1 MSDFLKSFGESFS
14 ATVAGP
20 QSGLYGT
27 SSPLGRMLKDGT
39 QDDFNK
45 YLAAR
50 QSAVKGEYD
59 AYKTKFDAFE
69 SQAKTLIDIIGDNA
83 IDTGTHLTSQEAA
96 ARLMKGK
103 TTAGVDKLIA
113 DFNEHRKEGTNIRE
127 LLGKTLERGTS
138 DKEVFNLTPQEI
150 ARGALGGS
158 FKYTPKPFDLKERRT
173 GLARFLRDDL
183 GLFSETFETERE
195 ALAKKQAEMITA
207 GLPGYEKYTGDTN
220 YREARGVISL
230 DPAKMRTQ
238 AEITEE
244 ATRNLRLTNE
254 ETRLA
259 AQQQSMRLA
268 RAADERAQTVFANQQ
283 TIYEQ
288 GQSEFE
294 RKQRKQAT
302 EDIINSQEQQD
313 ALAAAIRSG
322 NLDEITK
329 AQVALDQR
337 REQVHFATN
346 ITQDYNSRLANDKT
360 YGTAY
365 SASIPAQ
372 STNGKI
378 TQPALGQKGYNSIE
392 RKEVEQ
398 RAAFGATIRSLS
410 RIKDQSILEALPPRI
425 GAGVNMTED
434 EFNLAR
440 MYITAKRMGR
450 ENSDVNDSGDVKFSQ
465 GLDKFIESQMPNAN
479 VETIKAFKD
488 QMYKVDNLSGGSF
501 KRPAATGPG
510 GGSPKPNTNSYP
522 DVDVV
527 GPGAGSPDVPPKK
540 FDQLQ
545 TFNPK
550 SVGEDM
556 LLRYRRRIGLRERR
570 LDALREKYRDIEN
583 SKNVDG
589 RGDIIVSIATDIK
602 QLEKDIE
609 MLKAE
614 KSKYEKTLSK

>member
-83 IDTGTHLTSQEAA
+83 IDTETHLTSQEAT

-113 DFNEHRKEGTNIRE
+113 NFNEHRKEGTNIRE
-127 LLGKTLERGTS
+127 LLGKTLERRTS

-183 GLFSETFETERE
+183 GLFSETFKGERE
-195 ALAKKQAEMITA
+195 ALAKKQADFITA
-207 GLPGYEKYTGDTN
+207 GLPGYEKYTGDTD

-230 DPAKMRTQ
+230 DPAKMRTK

-268 RAADERAQTVFANQQ
+268 RTAEQRAKAVRAEQRAV
-283 TIYEQ
+283 YEQ
-288 GQSEFE
+288 GLSKFE
-294 RKQRKQAT
+294 REQRIQDT
-302 EDIINSQEQQD
+302 TDTLNSQVEQD
-313 ALAAAIRSG
+313 ALAAAVRSG
-322 NLDEITK
+322 NPEEIAK

-337 REQVHFATN
+337 VQQVHFATT
-346 ITQDYNSRLANDKT
+346 ITQDYNARLANDET

-372 STNGKI
+372 YTDDKL
-378 TQPALGQKGYNSIE
+378 TQPALGQKGYNPTE
-392 RKEVEQ
+392 RKTAEK

-425 GAGVNMTED
+425 GAGVNMTND

-450 ENSDVNDSGDVKFSQ
+450 ENSDVNASADVKFSQ

-488 QMYKVDNLSGGSF
+488 QMYKVDNLSGGFF
-501 KRPAATGPG
+501 KRPAATGSG
-510 GGSPKPNTNSYP
+510 GGDNVPKPT
-522 DVDVV
+522 
-527 GPGAGSPDVPPKK
+527 GTGAGTGTTLPVPP
-540 FDQLQ
+540 
-545 TFNPK
+545 
-550 SVGEDM
+550 
-556 LLRYRRRIGLRERR
+556 
-570 LDALREKYRDIEN
+570 N
-583 SKNVDG
+583 SKQP
-589 RGDIIVSIATDIK
+589 VSEKRYMSKPMYDKLLKDIK
-602 QLEKDIE
+602 AAEIKKIE
-609 MLKAE
+609 ISNAISDTSKKGFNTAPDRLKAINR
-614 KSKYEKTLSK
+614 KLSKLRSLLDNTQVEQVDLDRDAKILAEDEI

>member
-1 MSDFLKSFGESFS
+1 MSDFLKSFAAGFA
-14 ATVAGP
+14 ATAAGP
-20 QSGLYGT
+20 QSGLLGT
-27 SSPLGRMLKDGT
+27 STPLGRMLKDGT

-50 QSAVKGEYD
+50 QAAVKGEYD

-83 IDTGTHLTSQEAA
+83 IDTETHLTSQEAA

-183 GLFSETFETERE
+183 GLFSETFEGERE
-195 ALAKKQAEMITA
+195 GVAKKQAEMITA
-207 GLPGYEKYTGDTN
+207 GFDEKYTGDTD

-230 DPAKMRTQ
+230 DPAKMRTK

-244 ATRNLRLTNE
+244 ATRNLELKNAK
-254 ETRLA
+254 TRLA
-259 AQQQSMRLA
+259 AQEQSITFA
-268 RAADERAQTVFANQQ
+268 RAAEQRAKAVRAEQRAL
-283 TIYEQ
+283 YEQ
-288 GQSEFE
+288 GQAQSKRKE
-294 RKQRKQAT
+294 RIQST
-302 EDIINSQEQQD
+302 TDILNSQAEQD
-313 ALAAAIRSG
+313 AVAAAVRSG
-322 NLDEITK
+322 NPEDIAK

-337 REQVHFATN
+337 TEQINFATT
-346 ITQDYNSRLANDKT
+346 IATDYNTRLAADPT
-360 YGTAY
+360 YTTPY

-372 STNGKI
+372 ITKGKI
-378 TQPALGQKGYNSIE
+378 TQSALGQKGYNPTE
-392 RKEVEQ
+392 RELVEKQ
-398 RAAFGATIRSLS
+398 AAFGATTRSLS
-410 RIKDQSILEALPPRI
+410 RIRDQSILESLPARI

-450 ENSDVNDSGDVKFSQ
+450 ENSDVNASGDVKFSQ
-465 GLDKFIESQMPNAN
+465 GLDKFIELQMPNAN
-479 VETIKAFKD
+479 AATIKAFKD

-510 GGSPKPNTNSYP
+510 GGPIKPESKVKPPPPRNDKVTHQGMPDNNLSEDEIAKLTAEYKEAMDIIEMTNTFEIVGKGKNRRINPK
-522 DVDVV
+522 VV
-527 GPGAGSPDVPPKK
+527 QDVPEGTEITIEKYDLAKK
-540 FDQLQ
+540 RAEEIVNILG
-545 TFNPK
+545 FNPAPFF
-550 SVGEDM
+550 E
-556 LLRYRRRIGLRERR
+556 
-570 LDALREKYRDIEN
+570 
-583 SKNVDG
+583 
-589 RGDIIVSIATDIK
+589 
-602 QLEKDIE
+602 
-609 MLKAE
+609 
-614 KSKYEKTLSK
+614 

>member
-1 MSDFLKSFGESFS
+1 MKEFLKSFS
-14 ATVAGP
+14 AALATSVAP
-20 QSGLYGT
+20 GLYGSN
-27 SSPLGRMLKDGT
+27 SSASLGRMLKDGT
-39 QDDFNK
+39 KEDFNK

-50 QSAVKGEYD
+50 QGAVKGEYD

-83 IDTGTHLTSQEAA
+83 IDTETHLTSQEAA

-127 LLGKTLERGTS
+127 LLGTTLERGTS

-183 GLFSETFETERE
+183 GLFSETFEGERE
-195 ALAKKQAEMITA
+195 GVAKKQAEMITA
-207 GLPGYEKYTGDTN
+207 GFNEKYTGDTN

-230 DPAKMRTQ
+230 DPANMRTKR
-238 AEITEE
+238 EITEE
-244 ATRNLRLTNE
+244 ATRNLQLTNA

-268 RAADERAQTVFANQQ
+268 RAADERAQTTFANQQ
-283 TIYEQ
+283 TIHGQNQSQFKREQ
-288 GQSEFE
+288 RLQST
-294 RKQRKQAT
+294 K
-302 EDIINSQEQQD
+302 DILNSQEEQD
-313 ALAAAIRSG
+313 ALAAAVKSKDPKAIA
-322 NLDEITK
+322 K

-337 REQVHFATN
+337 IEQVTFATT
-346 ITQDYNSRLANDKT
+346 ITEDYNTRLAADKT

-372 STNGKI
+372 SKNGKI
-378 TQPALGQKGYNSIE
+378 TQPALGQKGYNPTE
-392 RKEVEQ
+392 RKTAEK
-398 RAAFGATIRSLS
+398 RAAFGATIRSLG

-450 ENSDVNDSGDVKFSQ
+450 ENSDVNASGDVKFSQ
-465 GLDKFIESQMPNAN
+465 GLDKFIELQMPNAN
-479 VETIKAFKD
+479 DKTKKAFKD
-488 QMYKVDNLSGGSF
+488 QMYKVDNLSGGFF
-501 KRPAATGPG
+501 KRPAATGSGNETKTQANVNPLPPRSDTLIRSG
-510 GGSPKPNTNSYP
+510 TPNTNLSENEINKLTAEYKEAINIVEMTETFGIVGKGKNRRINP
-522 DVDVV
+522 EVV
-527 GPGAGSPDVPPKK
+527 QDVPEG
-540 FDQLQ
+540 
-545 TFNPK
+545 T
-550 SVGEDM
+550 E
-556 LLRYRRRIGLRERR
+556 ITI
-570 LDALREKYRDIEN
+570 EKYDLA
-583 SKNVDG
+583 KN
-589 RGDIIVSIATDIK
+589 R
-602 QLEKDIE
+602 
-609 MLKAE
+609 AE
-614 KSKYEKTLSK
+614 EIGNILGYIPAPFTE

>member
-50 QSAVKGEYD
+50 QGAVKGEYD

-83 IDTGTHLTSQEAA
+83 IDTETHLTSQEAA

-127 LLGKTLERGTS
+127 LLGKTLERGTT

-183 GLFSETFETERE
+183 GLFSETFKGERE
-195 ALAKKQAEMITA
+195 ALANKQADFITA
-207 GLPGYEKYTGDTN
+207 GLPGYEKYTGDTD

-230 DPAKMRTQ
+230 DPAKMRTKR
-238 AEITEE
+238 ELTEE
-244 ATRNLRLTNE
+244 ATRNLKLTNE

-259 AQQQSMRLA
+259 AQEQSMRLA
-268 RAADERAQTVFANQQ
+268 READKRAQTAFANQQ
-283 TIYEQ
+283 TLFRQ
-288 GQSEFE
+288 GRTEFE
-294 RKQRKQAT
+294 RTKRLQDTA
-302 EDIINSQEQQD
+302 DILNSQEQQD
-313 ALAAAIRSG
+313 ALAAAIRSE
-322 NLDEITK
+322 NPEEIAK

-337 REQVHFATN
+337 KEQVHFAAT
-346 ITQDYNSRLANDKT
+346 ITEDYNARLAADKT

-372 STNGKI
+372 YTDGI
-378 TQPALGQKGYNSIE
+378 LTQPALGQKGYNPTE
-392 RKEVEQ
+392 RKTAEK

-440 MYITAKRMGR
+440 MYITAKRMGL

-479 VETIKAFKD
+479 AKTKKAFKD
-488 QMYKVDNLSGGSF
+488 QMYRVDNLSGGFF
-501 KRPAATGPG
+501 KRPGAAGPG
-510 GGSPKPNTNSYP
+510 GDDTVPKPKPKPLPLRSDTVTRQGTPNNNLSEVEIAKLEAEYEKVIGIVTMGKFIGIQGKGKNRRINP
-522 DVDVV
+522 KVEQ
-527 GPGAGSPDVPPKK
+527 DVPEGKEI
-540 FDQLQ
+540 
-545 TFNPK
+545 T
-550 SVGEDM
+550 
-556 LLRYRRRIGLRERR
+556 I
-570 LDALREKYRDIEN
+570 EKYDLA
-583 SKNVDG
+583 KNRADE
-589 RGDIIVSIATDIK
+589 IVNILGYNPAPF
-602 QLEKDIE
+602 
-609 MLKAE
+609 AE
-614 KSKYEKTLSK
+614 

>member
-1 MSDFLKSFGESFS
+1 MSNFLKSFAAGFA
-14 ATVAGP
+14 ATAAGP
-20 QSGLYGT
+20 QSGLLGT
-27 SSPLGRMLKDGT
+27 STPLGLMLKDGT

-50 QSAVKGEYD
+50 QAAVKGEYD

-83 IDTGTHLTSQEAA
+83 INTETDLTSQEAA

-127 LLGKTLERGTS
+127 LLGTALKRGTS

-183 GLFSETFETERE
+183 GLFTKTFETERE

-207 GLPGYEKYTGDTN
+207 GFNAKYTGDTD

-230 DPAKMRTQ
+230 DPAKMRTK

-244 ATRNLRLTNE
+244 ATRNLQFKNAK
-254 ETRLA
+254 TRLA
-259 AQQQSMRLA
+259 AQEQSIALA
-268 RAADERAQTVFANQQ
+268 RAAEQRAKEVRAEQRAL
-283 TIYEQ
+283 YEQ
-288 GQSEFE
+288 GQAQFE
-294 RKQRKQAT
+294 RERMIQSTTDTLK
-302 EDIINSQEQQD
+302 SQEEQN
-313 ALAAAIRSG
+313 ALAAAVRSG
-322 NLDEITK
+322 NPEDIAK

-337 REQVHFATN
+337 TEQIDFATT
-346 ITQDYNSRLANDKT
+346 IATDYNARLAADPT
-360 YGTAY
+360 YSTPY

-372 STNGKI
+372 ITNGKI
-378 TQPALGQKGYNSIE
+378 TQSALGQKGYNPIE
-392 RKEVEQ
+392 REKAEK
-398 RAAFGATIRSLS
+398 RAAFGATTRSLS
-410 RIKDQSILEALPPRI
+410 RIRDQSILESLPARI

-450 ENSDVNDSGDVKFSQ
+450 ENSDVNASGDVKFSQ

-479 VETIKAFKD
+479 AETKKAFKD

-501 KRPAATGPG
+501 KRPAATGSG
-510 GGSPKPNTNSYP
+510 NKIKTQAN
-522 DVDVV
+522 
-527 GPGAGSPDVPPKK
+527 VPPRPVRGDTVNRQGMPDTKLSEDEIAK
-540 FDQLQ
+540 LTAEYKEAMNTVDMTQAFGIEGKGKNRKI
-545 TFNPK
+545 NPK
-550 SVGEDM
+550 VVQDVAKGTE
-556 LLRYRRRIGLRERR
+556 ITI
-570 LDALREKYRDIEN
+570 EKYDLAKKRAEE
-583 SKNVDG
+583 
-589 RGDIIVSIATDIK
+589 IINILGYNPAP
-602 QLEKDIE
+602 LF
-609 MLKAE
+609 
-614 KSKYEKTLSK
+614 Y

>member
-1 MSDFLKSFGESFS
+1 MKEFFRSFGAAL
-14 ATVAGP
+14 ATSVAP
-20 QSGLYGT
+20 GLYGSN
-27 SSPLGRMLKDGT
+27 SSASLGRMLKDGT
-39 QDDFNK
+39 QQDFNN
-45 YLAAR
+45 YLKRRAD
-50 QSAVKGEYD
+50 VVDGEYN

-83 IDTGTHLTSQEAA
+83 IDTETHLTSQEAA

-127 LLGKTLERGTS
+127 LLGTTLERRTS

-183 GLFSETFETERE
+183 GLFSETFKGERE

-207 GLPGYEKYTGDTN
+207 GFNEKYTGDTD

-230 DPAKMRTQ
+230 DPAKMRTK

-244 ATRNLRLTNE
+244 ATRNLQLTNA

-259 AQQQSMRLA
+259 AQQQSIILA
-268 RAADERAQTVFANQQ
+268 RAAEQRAQAVRAEQRAV
-283 TIYEQ
+283 YEQ
-288 GQSEFE
+288 GKSKFE
-294 RKQRKQAT
+294 REQRIQDT
-302 EDIINSQEQQD
+302 TDILNSQEEQD
-313 ALAAAIRSG
+313 ALAAAVKLQDPKAIA
-322 NLDEITK
+322 K

-337 REQVHFATN
+337 VQQVHFATT
-346 ITQDYNSRLANDKT
+346 IATDYTARLASDKT
-360 YGTAY
+360 YGTAH

-372 STNGKI
+372 ITNGKI
-378 TQPALGQKGYNSIE
+378 TQPAIGKKGYNSIE
-392 RKEVEQ
+392 RKEAEK

-479 VETIKAFKD
+479 DETIKAFKD

-501 KRPAATGPG
+501 KRPTAKGPG
-510 GGSPKPNTNSYP
+510 GGSPKQIETN
-522 DVDVV
+522 
-527 GPGAGSPDVPPKK
+527 
-540 FDQLQ
+540 Q
-545 TFNPK
+545 TVSEANQTVTKEQNAADKAKITRLK
-550 SVGEDM
+550 SQIERANAAMAKYSANKDLKNRNRV
-556 LLRYRRRIGLRERR
+556 RAFIQGLREEVKG
-570 LDALREKYRDIEN
+570 LENKVEN
-583 SKNVDG
+583 SQV
-589 RGDIIVSIATDIK
+589 ITPTVVETI
-602 QLEKDIE
+602 
-609 MLKAE
+609 
-614 KSKYEKTLSK
+614 